1 MLRRRRREVYGL
13 LVKERVLEHRKL
25 PILSQEAF
33 PAQSL
38 DSYLKDVKGEY
49 TVDLVGDCNIVIR
62 VFEDLFGE
70 ITNCLL
76 NFLDDESLT
85 VLATHL
91 ESIELFI
98 QSIFLINGLVQFMT
112 NLSVKNIGIMMCIQR
127 SRVRFSNRNPFP
139 ERLSHIALLSV
150 RLKITY

>member
-1 MLRRRRREVYGL
+1 M
-13 LVKERVLEHRKL
+13 
-25 PILSQEAF
+25 
-33 PAQSL
+33 
-38 DSYLKDVKGEY
+38 KGEY

-76 NFLDDESLT
+76 DFLDNESLT

-91 ESIELFI
+91 QSIELFI
-98 QSIFLINGLVQFMT
+98 ESIFLIYGLVQFMT
-112 NLSVKNIGIMMCIQR
+112 NLSVKNVGIMMCIQR

-139 ERLSHIALLSV
+139 KRLSHIALLSV